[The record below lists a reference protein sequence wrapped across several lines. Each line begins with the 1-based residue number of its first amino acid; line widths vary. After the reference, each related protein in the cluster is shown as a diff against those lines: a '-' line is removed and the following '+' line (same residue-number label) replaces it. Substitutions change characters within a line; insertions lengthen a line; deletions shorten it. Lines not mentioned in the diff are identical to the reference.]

1 MQTVGLI
8 LFKRVYIHRVRV
20 VYRTP
25 ITRNHLGQTR
35 GTRVT
40 TRLFQKNIHITLFT
54 SDVDTCVVPFHGL
67 PKRQYVSNCFCG
79 DLCQSQFYYLIYGSI
94 ETFYVL
100 TTRSSEVGSATATAL
115 DELGSFANE
124 VAGVEVLI
132 SDKIL

>member
-1 MQTVGLI
+1 MSGVGA
-8 LFKRVYIHRVRV
+8 
-20 VYRTP
+20 
-25 ITRNHLGQTR
+25 
-35 GTRVT
+35 
-40 TRLFQKNIHITLFT
+40 LFQRSFGAIKGHTSNYSVISKKYPHHPFT
-54 SDVDTCVVPFHGL
+54 SDVDTCVVPFHSL

-124 VAGVEVLI
+124 VASVETLI
-132 SDKIL
+132 SNEIL